1 MRDRTNLLNCS
12 KPVARADSR
21 ELKMTPTIS
30 EKNKK
35 SGVCYGM
42 TDDGIELPV
51 IDVTNPIFIE
61 NTSQEDLAALSDD
74 FLHFQK
80 SPAFFRRFFNQR
92 SIAMRGLESA
102 SGKFLGGMT
111 TYVAKL
117 GPDILGKGYAGLID
131 RKVAGGVG
139 SVSFRIRLQD
149 MAHLIADELAPML
162 AAREGCSIHL
172 LNIGGG
178 PAMDSLNAL
187 ILIQK
192 GHPDWLG
199 GRRICIHVLDL
210 DGAGPSFGSR
220 AMTSLL
226 AEGAPLQ
233 GLDITLTHVTYDWAR
248 VFELQKTLTG
258 IDTDDAVI
266 GSSEGGLFEYGSNE
280 VIVENLKVLRD
291 GTPASFVMVGS
302 IVRDVAISRWIQAT
316 SKMPLRAFELEDFRT
331 LVGSAGWVIGRVIEG
346 NPLYQV
352 VSLEKAQTHS

>member
-1 MRDRTNLLNCS
+1 MRERTNPPNCS
-12 KPVARADSR
+12 KPVARIDSR
-21 ELKMTPTIS
+21 KLKMMPRIP

-35 SGVCYGM
+35 PGVCYAV

-51 IDVTNPIFIE
+51 IDVTNPIFTE
-61 NTSQEDLAALSDD
+61 NASQQELAALSDD

-80 SPAFFRRFFNQR
+80 SPAFFRRFFSQR
-92 SIAMRGLESA
+92 SIAMRGLEPA

-131 RKVAGGVG
+131 RKVASGIG
-139 SVSFRIRLQD
+139 SVSFRIRLQA

-162 AAREGCSIHL
+162 AARKGCSIHL

-192 GHPDWLG
+192 EHPDWLG

-210 DGAGPSFGSR
+210 DAAGPSFGSR
-220 AMTSLL
+220 AMTGLL

-233 GLDITLTHVTYDWAR
+233 GLEITLAHVTYDWAR
-248 VFELQKTLTG
+248 VSELQKTVTG
-258 IDTDDAVI
+258 IDTDDVVLS
-266 GSSEGGLFEYGSNE
+266 SSEGGLFEYGSNE
-280 VIVENLKVLRD
+280 VIVENLKALRD
-291 GTPASFVMVGS
+291 GTPACFVMVGS
-302 IVRDVAISRWIQAT
+302 ILRDVAISRWIQAT
-316 SKMPLRAFELEDFRT
+316 SKMSLRTFELEDFRT
-331 LVGSAGWVIGRVIEG
+331 LVGSAGWVIERVIEG